1 MAFGLNPGLRN
12 RLLLALMVPLLLV
25 FAGTLGY
32 TLIEGW
38 SLFDSLYMTVITITT
53 VGYLE
58 VHEMSAAGRS
68 FTMILLLGGVF
79 TLFYTATEVIRAIV
93 SGEVIAALGRRRME
107 LSLAGMHDHLIV
119 CGFGRMG
126 RLVCQDFS
134 ARGMPFVVIDR
145 RPDLLEVF
153 HLPHGIALHGDAT
166 SDEVLRQA
174 GVARARS
181 LIAVLGSDADNLYI
195 VMSARLLNDRLFIVA
210 RAEDERSE
218 QKLIRAGANRAISPY
233 LIGGTRVAQA
243 VLRPNVVDFIELA
256 TRTGHLELQI
266 EEAQIHKDSVLT
278 GTTLKDS
285 RLRRELGLIIVAIR
299 KGTGKMLFNPPPE
312 SVIEADDILIAL
324 GDRKHLDELDRL
336 AAAPRPVKPA

>member
-1 MAFGLNPGLRN
+1 MV
-12 RLLLALMVPLLLV
+12 LLTALIVV
-25 FAGTLGY
+25 GTLGY
-32 TLIEGW
+32 WLIEDQF
-38 SLFDSLYMTVITITT
+38 SLFDALYMTVITLTT

-79 TLFYTATEVIRAIV
+79 TLFYTATELIRAVV
-93 SGEVIAALGRRRME
+93 SGEVAGLLGRQRME
-107 LSLAGMHDHLIV
+107 KSLAGMHDHLVV

-145 RPDLLEVF
+145 RPDLREVF

-166 SDEVLRQA
+166 TDEVLKHA
-174 GVARARS
+174 GVDRARA

-195 VMSARLLNDRLFIVA
+195 VMSARLLCENLFIVA

-218 QKLIRAGANRAISPY
+218 QKLLRAGANRAVSPY
-233 LIGGTRVAQA
+233 QIGGTRVAQA

-256 TRTGHLELQI
+256 TRSGHMELQL
-266 EEAQIHKDSVLT
+266 EETRISRRSTLVGQTVKDSN
-278 GTTLKDS
+278 
-285 RLRRELGLIIVAIR
+285 LRQQLGLIVVAIKR
-299 KGTGKMLFNPPPE
+299 PDGKMLFNPAPDHVLHAE
-312 SVIEADDILIAL
+312 DILIAL
-324 GDRKHLDELDRL
+324 GDRKNLDALEAL
-336 AAAPRPVKPA
+336 AGG